1 MFDIASSHI
10 VLLAAVALVVIGPKD
25 LPRTM
30 HMVGKWIGRAR
41 GMARH
46 FRVGLDEIV
55 RQAELDE
62 MQKKWAAENARIMAE
77 HPLPV
82 PAEEVHDAHFAA
94 APAMTAQPTPPQ
106 PAPAEPADVAPAPGA
121 PHASVPVGEKG

>member
-1 MFDIASSHI
+1 MFDIAPSELAL
-10 VLLAAVALVVIGPKD
+10 VAAVALVVIGPKD

-30 HMVGKWIGRAR
+30 HIVGKWVGRAR

-46 FRVGLDEIV
+46 FRSGLDEIV

-77 HPLPV
+77 HPMP
-82 PAEEVHDAHFAA
+82 PPEEAADAHYASA
-94 APAMTAQPTPPQ
+94 QMLPLDAPPASPAVSEPALAH
-106 PAPAEPADVAPAPGA
+106 PAPPVSTAVEPRG
-121 PHASVPVGEKG
+121 